1 MRITAILVAAATL
14 ITATPAAALDGPAD
28 LIRALYRAK
37 SIPDTPARADRFL
50 ARDMAKAYK
59 RELADSDNVGAAND
73 FDWRWDTQD
82 DFGTNLVIA
91 EAAKPHGKAPARALV
106 TARFR
111 RADATETITYDLCLG
126 PNGWR
131 IADAWDG
138 GRQWSLRDLLE
149 LKGKPLRC

>member
-28 LIRALYRAK
+28 LTRALYRAK

-82 DFGTNLVIA
+82 AFGTTLVIA

-106 TARFR
+106 
-111 RADATETITYDLCLG
+111 
-126 PNGWR
+126 
-131 IADAWDG
+131 
-138 GRQWSLRDLLE
+138 
-149 LKGKPLRC
+149 